1 MSHIQKAKN
10 IIPSITVFPKIN
22 KGWFLYSKSI
32 SSSQKSIKRNE
43 KYQNSESNSLIEF
56 MLKRK

>member
-10 IIPSITVFPKIN
+10 IIPYIIVFPKIN
-22 KGWFLYSKSI
+22 KGWYLYTKSI

-43 KYQNSESNSLIEF
+43 KYQKSELNSQ
-56 MLKRK
+56 